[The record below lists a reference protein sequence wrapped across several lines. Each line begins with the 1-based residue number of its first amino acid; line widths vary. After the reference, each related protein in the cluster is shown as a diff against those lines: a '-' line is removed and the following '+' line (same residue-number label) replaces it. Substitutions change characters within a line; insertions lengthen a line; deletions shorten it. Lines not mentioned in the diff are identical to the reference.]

1 MINIFS
7 GEHMGEIFYN
17 GISLNDLDMP
27 QIRRQKVSY
36 VEQHPTMFNI
46 SVQNYLHFGVDD
58 SELVGYNQSI
68 LLKMFELEYLLDKEI
83 NENGSNLSGGE
94 KQKLSIVRSL
104 SKDSSLILLDEPT
117 SALDQKS
124 ITTLIEYLELRKQQA
139 IIVIVSHDSRILSSC
154 DELVEMRWILDMENQ
169 NAFNE
174 EEYSALRAETCT
186 RIEIMNSQATSAL
199 TTALATWV
207 MGFTLLGFQVTSQP
221 TDIMAVLLPLGQIV
235 AFLATILLL
244 LPMATKSGENLQ
256 QMVSLGA
263 YIRIFYD
270 EASQVNFSAESAKFY
285 WETVDKK

>member
-1 MINIFS
+1 
-7 GEHMGEIFYN
+7 
-17 GISLNDLDMP
+17 
-27 QIRRQKVSY
+27 
-36 VEQHPTMFNI
+36 
-46 SVQNYLHFGVDD
+46 
-58 SELVGYNQSI
+58 
-68 LLKMFELEYLLDKEI
+68 
-83 NENGSNLSGGE
+83 
-94 KQKLSIVRSL
+94 
-104 SKDSSLILLDEPT
+104 
-117 SALDQKS
+117 
-124 ITTLIEYLELRKQQA
+124 
-139 IIVIVSHDSRILSSC
+139 
-154 DELVEMRWILDMENQ
+154 MENQ

-263 YIRIFYD
+263 YIRVFYD

-285 WETVDKK
+285 WETVDKKMNILSWR

>member
-1 MINIFS
+1 
-7 GEHMGEIFYN
+7 
-17 GISLNDLDMP
+17 
-27 QIRRQKVSY
+27 
-36 VEQHPTMFNI
+36 
-46 SVQNYLHFGVDD
+46 
-58 SELVGYNQSI
+58 
-68 LLKMFELEYLLDKEI
+68 
-83 NENGSNLSGGE
+83 
-94 KQKLSIVRSL
+94 
-104 SKDSSLILLDEPT
+104 
-117 SALDQKS
+117 
-124 ITTLIEYLELRKQQA
+124 
-139 IIVIVSHDSRILSSC
+139 
-154 DELVEMRWILDMENQ
+154 MENQ

-244 LPMATKSGENLQ
+244 LPMATKSGENLR

-263 YIRIFYD
+263 YIRVFYD

-285 WETVDKK
+285 WDTVDKK